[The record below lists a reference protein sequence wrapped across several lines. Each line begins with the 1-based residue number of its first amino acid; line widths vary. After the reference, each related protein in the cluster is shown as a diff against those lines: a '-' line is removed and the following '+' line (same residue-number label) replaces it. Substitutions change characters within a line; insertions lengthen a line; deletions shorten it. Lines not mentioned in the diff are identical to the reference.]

1 MDGLKPSQRKI
12 LYGCFKRSLYSE
24 IRVAQLAGYV
34 SEHAAYHHGEASLN
48 QTITNMAQ
56 IFVGANNINLLAPIG
71 QFGSRLMGGKD
82 AASPRYIH
90 THLEPVV
97 GTIFRKEDV
106 AILNYS
112 MDDGEPVEPETYLPV
127 VPLLAINGS
136 VGIGTGFSTD
146 IPPHNPREVVAMLN
160 ERLNGTYDTLAGKTL
175 DPWWIGFR
183 GKVEKKAD
191 KQWFSRGIYT
201 WDDAAK
207 AVRITELPIGTWTKD
222 YKVFL
227 DGLVQANSADAKE
240 DGKPILKGFEDLY
253 NDVDVNFTLFLEP
266 AYYTVA
272 KTKTEEFEK
281 RFHLTTSWKTTNMC
295 CFDTNMNIV
304 KYDTIGDILE
314 SFYTY
319 RLAAYEKRRQH
330 QIAVLKDEWEECMAK
345 YQFLKA
351 IVEGHLH
358 LMNAEDEDILRELQG
373 LSLPPRSKP
382 TEPNTLAAYDYL
394 LRMRVDRIKK
404 SSVQEAEKEAKT
416 IKQAI
421 DELERTAAADIWRKD
436 LAEFTACWEKT
447 ESHMMSILSAATEG
461 KPTSGGGK
469 KKLVVKRS
477 GK

>member
-1 MDGLKPSQRKI
+1 
-12 LYGCFKRSLYSE
+12 
-24 IRVAQLAGYV
+24 
-34 SEHAAYHHGEASLN
+34 
-48 QTITNMAQ
+48 
-56 IFVGANNINLLAPIG
+56 
-71 QFGSRLMGGKD
+71 
-82 AASPRYIH
+82 
-90 THLEPVV
+90 
-97 GTIFRKEDV
+97 
-106 AILNYS
+106 
-112 MDDGEPVEPETYLPV
+112 MDDGERVEPDTYLPV

-160 ERLNGTYDTLAGKTL
+160 ERLNGTYASLAGKTL

-191 KQWFSRGIYT
+191 KQWVTRGVYT

-207 AVRITELPIGTWTKD
+207 AVKITELPVGTWTKD
-222 YKVFL
+222 YKAFL
-227 DGLVQANSADAKE
+227 DGLVQANSSDAKE

-266 AYYTVA
+266 SYYASA
-272 KTKTEEFEK
+272 KTKVEEFEK

-330 QIAVLKDEWEECMAK
+330 QITVLKDDYEECMAK

-469 KKLVVKRS
+469 KKLVVKR
-477 GK
+477 KT